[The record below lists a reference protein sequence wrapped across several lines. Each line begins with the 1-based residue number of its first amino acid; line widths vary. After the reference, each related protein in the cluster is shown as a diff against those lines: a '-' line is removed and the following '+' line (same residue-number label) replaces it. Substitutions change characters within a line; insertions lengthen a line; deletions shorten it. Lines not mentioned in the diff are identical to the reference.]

1 MPGPGGRHGTL
12 HTMAMMNLALD
23 IGPLK
28 PDLAPLVLGL
38 VLFFLVFALMAK
50 MVLPRINK
58 VLNEREQLTE
68 GRIEEADETRAEAA
82 RVHAEYQE
90 LLAEA
95 RHEAAR
101 LRQESL
107 EQGNAIIAELRAEG
121 LRQREE
127 IISAGHAV
135 IDAER
140 AVAEAELREQVGRL
154 ATELAGRIVGESVG
168 EFVDRSGIVD
178 RFMAEL
184 KAAEPSDAVEDK
196 RG

>member
-1 MPGPGGRHGTL
+1 
-12 HTMAMMNLALD
+12 MAMMNLAID

-38 VLFFLVFALMAK
+38 VLFFLVFAVIAK
-50 MVLPRINK
+50 GILPRINK
-58 VLNEREQLTE
+58 VLAEREQATE
-68 GRIEEADETRAEAA
+68 GRFGEAEETRSEAE

-101 LRQESL
+101 LRQEAV

-121 LRQREE
+121 QRQRDE
-127 IISAGHAV
+127 IVSAGHAM

-140 AVAEAELREQVGRL
+140 AVAEAQLREQVGVL
-154 ATELAGRIVGESVG
+154 ATELAGKIVGESV
-168 EFVDRSGIVD
+168 EDYAQQSGIVD
-178 RFMAEL
+178 RFLEEL
-184 KAAEPSDAVEDK
+184 RTAQPADAVEDK

>member
-1 MPGPGGRHGTL
+1 
-12 HTMAMMNLALD
+12 MAMMNLALD

-38 VLFFLVFALMAK
+38 VLFFLVFAVMAK
-50 MVLPRINK
+50 GILPKINK
-58 VLNEREQLTE
+58 VLDEREQATE
-68 GRIEEADETRAEAA
+68 GRFEEAEETRAEAA
-82 RVHAEYQE
+82 RVHTEYQE
-90 LLAEA
+90 LLSEA

-101 LRQESL
+101 LRQESV

-121 LRQREE
+121 QRQREE

-154 ATELAGRIVGESVG
+154 ATDLAGRIVGESV
-168 EFVDRSGIVD
+168 EEYVQRSGIVD

-184 KAAEPSDAVEDK
+184 KASEPQDTVQDK

>member
-1 MPGPGGRHGTL
+1 
-12 HTMAMMNLALD
+12 MAMTFALD
-23 IGPLK
+23 VGPLK

-38 VLFFLVFALMAK
+38 VLFFLVFAVMAK
-50 MVLPRINK
+50 AILPRINK
-58 VLNEREQLTE
+58 VLVEREQATD
-68 GRIEEADETRAEAA
+68 GRMDEAEETRAEAA

-121 LRQREE
+121 QRQREE

-140 AVAEAELREQVGRL
+140 AVAEAELREQVGAL
-154 ATELAGRIVGESVG
+154 ATELAGRIVGEPMADYARQSGV
-168 EFVDRSGIVD
+168 VDRYLD
-178 RFMAEL
+178 EL
-184 KAAEPSDAVEDK
+184 RTAKASDAAAGEA

>member
-1 MPGPGGRHGTL
+1 
-12 HTMAMMNLALD
+12 MAMNFALD

-28 PDLAPLVLGL
+28 PEPAPLVLGL

-50 MVLPRINK
+50 VILPRINK
-58 VLNEREQLTE
+58 VLAEREQATD
-68 GRIEEADETRAEAA
+68 GRFEEAEETRAEAA
-82 RVHAEYQE
+82 RVHEEYQA

-121 LRQREE
+121 QRQREE
-127 IISAGHAV
+127 IIAAGHAV

-140 AVAEAELREQVGRL
+140 AVAEAELREQVGVL
-154 ATELAGRIVGESVG
+154 ATQLAGKVVGEPV
-168 EFVDRSGIVD
+168 EDFARESGIVD

-184 KAAEPSDAVEDK
+184 RTAKAADAEARD
-196 RG
+196 

>member
-1 MPGPGGRHGTL
+1 
-12 HTMAMMNLALD
+12 MAMMNLALD

>member
-1 MPGPGGRHGTL
+1 
-12 HTMAMMNLALD
+12 MAMMNLAID

-28 PDLAPLVLGL
+28 PDIAPLILGL
-38 VLFFLVFALMAK
+38 VLFFLVFAVIAK
-50 MVLPRINK
+50 GILPRINK
-58 VLNEREQLTE
+58 VLAEREQSTE
-68 GRIEEADETRAEAA
+68 GRFGEAEETRSEAE

-101 LRQESL
+101 LRQEAV

-121 LRQREE
+121 QRQRDE
-127 IISAGHAV
+127 IVSAGHAM

-140 AVAEAELREQVGRL
+140 AVAEAELREQVGVL
-154 ATELAGRIVGESVG
+154 ATELAGKIVGESV
-168 EFVDRSGIVD
+168 EEYARQSGIVD
-178 RFMAEL
+178 RFLEEL
-184 KAAEPSDAVEDK
+184 RTAQPADAVEDK